1 MTFKYSEFTTR
12 NIGFVTPKQQEQ
24 LKNTKVF
31 IAGVGGM
38 GGAALMTMV
47 RAGIENFILV
57 DIDTFEVSNMNRQVF
72 CDLDNID
79 DSKLEA
85 TIERCFK
92 INPNLNIERA
102 PENWVPILDDILPK
116 VDIVV
121 NGCDDTYASINLMR
135 KAKEHGKTAI
145 DAYASLFPNVYTVRP
160 QDPRPEEFLGYPSV
174 GLGVGK
180 LNEEVLSGCFQK
192 EIEFVMTHTSNV
204 TYIDPDI
211 AKEIADGTRKR
222 ISFSPMVINTG
233 TLMAYEVIR
242 VVLGITD
249 VSNYKGYFL
258 NPWTHKVE
266 KPKPVWMI
274 FIKRYFVRKFL
285 KAA

>member
-1 MTFKYSEFTTR
+1 MTFNYSEFTTR
-12 NIGFVTPKQQEQ
+12 NIGFVTPTQQEK
-24 LKNTKVF
+24 LKETRVF
-31 IAGVGGM
+31 VAGVGGM

-47 RAGIENFILV
+47 RAGIESFILV

-72 CDLDNID
+72 CDLDNVD
-79 DSKLEA
+79 ESKLES
-85 TIERCFK
+85 TIERCLK
-92 INPNLNIERA
+92 INPDLKIERA
-102 PENWVPILDDILPK
+102 PEDWVPELDKILSK

-121 NGCDDTYASINLMR
+121 NGCDDTFASINLMR
-135 KAKEHGKTAI
+135 KAKEHGKIAI

-160 QDPRPEEFLGYPSV
+160 RDPRPEEFLDYPSV
-174 GLGVGK
+174 GKKNSELS
-180 LNEEVLSGCFQK
+180 EDVLSGCFLK
-192 EIEFVMTHTSNV
+192 EIEFVMTHTTNV
-204 TYIDPDI
+204 DYIDPDI
-211 AKEIADGTRKR
+211 AKEIAAGTRKR

-242 VVLGITD
+242 NVLGITD
-249 VSNYKGYFL
+249 VSNYRGYFI

-285 KAA
+285 KAS